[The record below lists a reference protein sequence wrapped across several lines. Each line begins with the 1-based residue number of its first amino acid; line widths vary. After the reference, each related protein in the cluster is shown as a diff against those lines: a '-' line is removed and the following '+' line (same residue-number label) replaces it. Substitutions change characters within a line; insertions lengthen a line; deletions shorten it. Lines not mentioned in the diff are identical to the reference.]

1 LLHAAVV
8 KKEIADEQKLY
19 IINQYTMV
27 IDESESFLEPLEDKT
42 GESTE
47 NTGTQDNKS
56 RFKFF

>member
-1 LLHAAVV
+1 
-8 KKEIADEQKLY
+8 
-19 IINQYTMV
+19 MV

-47 NTGTQDNKS
+47 NAGTQDNKS